1 MSYRTSILSP
11 LPSYGLGTMPGGSTS
26 YSSAYQRRSGS
37 ATRKFSSTYNGPSSS
52 SSLYGGTSSS
62 RPTSRPLPAGPGPL
76 DHTGRKI
83 GTYTSSHLSDI
94 RKNST
99 GSVRGPVRADHSYQ
113 SSSKYDYTPSIG
125 SLERKYSPSHAALN
139 NTTKDTGSR
148 SLRSRSV
155 SNTDRIT
162 DNLSKIKLSSIDSVK
177 ASPRINDSDD
187 SLYGSRESRKDR
199 HEQNVNDANS
209 SRVASR
215 SRLSNGSVTN
225 NDDLFTPRSRDSIGR
240 ATSIQRENENKRN
253 ESISDIGGSKTL
265 SRQSSSSSIS
275 TVSISWEIMKYLFER
290 FQGQYKGF

>member
-11 LPSYGLGTMPGGSTS
+11 LPSFGLGTMPGGSTS
-26 YSSAYQRRSGS
+26 YSSAYPRRSGS
-37 ATRKFSSTYNGPSSS
+37 ATRKYSNTFSVPSSS

-62 RPTSRPLPAGPGPL
+62 RPNSRPLPAGPGPL

-83 GTYTSSHLSDI
+83 GTYTSSQLSDL

-99 GSVRGPVRADHSYQ
+99 SSVRGPVRADHSHQ
-113 SSSKYDYTPSIG
+113 SSSKYDFTPSIG

-148 SLRSRSV
+148 SVRSRSV

-162 DNLSKIKLSSIDSVK
+162 DNLSKIKLGGTESVK

-187 SLYGSRESRKDR
+187 SLYGYRESRKDR
-199 HEQNVNDANS
+199 HEQNLNDTN

-225 NDDLFTPRSRDSIGR
+225 NDDFFTPRSRDSIGR
-240 ATSIQRENENKRN
+240 ANSIQRENENKRN

-275 TVSISWEIMKYLFER
+275 TVSLSCKIIEKTCVLLLL
-290 FQGQYKGF
+290 